1 MTYYLELP
9 DALLQIRYLGFHVRD
24 MGLLNGSLSRP
35 QTTVYGEEAYPS
47 LSLKAAALIHSVI
60 TSRPMMD
67 GNKRT
72 GWTLM
77 ITFLQ
82 LNNWEVVSAPDD
94 AFEFVLSVA
103 TNSRDLEDIARWID
117 DHLVEAHLG

>member
-1 MTYYLELP
+1 MTYFLELP

-117 DHLVEAHLG
+117 DHLVKAT

>member
-60 TSRPMMD
+60 TSLPMMD

-117 DHLVEAHLG
+117 DHLVKAT

>member
-60 TSRPMMD
+60 TSHPMMD

>member
-1 MTYYLELP
+1 MTYFLELP

-60 TSRPMMD
+60 TSRPMTN

-82 LNNWEVVSAPDD
+82 LNNREVVSAPDD
-94 AFEFVLSVA
+94 ALEFVLSVA
-103 TNSRDLEDIARWID
+103 TNSRELEDIARWID
-117 DHLVEAHLG
+117 DHLVKAT

>member
-1 MTYYLELP
+1 MTYFLELP

>member
-60 TSRPMMD
+60 TSHPMMD

-117 DHLVEAHLG
+117 DHLVKAT